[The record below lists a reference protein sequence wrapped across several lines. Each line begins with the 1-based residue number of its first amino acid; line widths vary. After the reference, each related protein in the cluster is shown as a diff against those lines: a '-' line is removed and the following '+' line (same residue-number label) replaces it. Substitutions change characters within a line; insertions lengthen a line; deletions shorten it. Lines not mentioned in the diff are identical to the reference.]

1 MGKFI
6 NILVPDFIYKSDD
19 EYSGMGKM
27 LLAGASLILYVSAF
41 IKILCYL
48 HEGQTETQWYLF
60 IYNMMIAAACA
71 LAFYYVGLS
80 ILSMFVKLI
89 IHFVWCLLNCYYR
102 RRSICESQDC
112 SSQVQKTGSTVNSP
126 SFRDRLKCEDR
137 EGLIGLM
144 RKSQEAGPDTMFLLA
159 TILVLIQNDVLSF
172 GNMKTKEIHA
182 ILVAEFGDFV
192 GYSYFN
198 TLWNRIKSHDFKPS
212 QLEGYDVSGT
222 ELFTE
227 EDKDFDKYYRAHKS
241 LKENGYI

>member
-1 MGKFI
+1 MEKFI

-27 LLAGASLILYVSAF
+27 LLAGAGLILYVSAF
-41 IKILCYL
+41 ITIFCYL
-48 HEGQTETQWYLF
+48 YEGQTETQWYIF
-60 IYNMMIAAACA
+60 IYNMMIAAVFA
-71 LAFYYVGLS
+71 LAFYYLSFS
-80 ILSMFVKLI
+80 ILSMVVRLVINFVQY
-89 IHFVWCLLNCYYR
+89 LLKRYYR
-102 RRSICESQDC
+102 RCSICESQDC
-112 SSQVQKTGSTVNSP
+112 SSQVQKSGSTVNSS

-144 RKSQEAGPDTMFLLA
+144 KKSQEAGPDTMFLLA

-227 EDKDFDKYYRAHKS
+227 EDKDFDKYYRAHKR